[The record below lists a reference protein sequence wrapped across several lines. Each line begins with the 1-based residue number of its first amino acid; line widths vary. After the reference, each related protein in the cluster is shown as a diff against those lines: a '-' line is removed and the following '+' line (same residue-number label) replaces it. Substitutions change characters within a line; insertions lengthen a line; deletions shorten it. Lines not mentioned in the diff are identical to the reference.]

1 MKSITLGVYTD
12 GLKPANDGQYVIH
25 GIKESDFTEF
35 KQEYKENLGE
45 ILHKAQNFQSTNNYD
60 NSDLQ
65 SLDKIFRNVA
75 NYLETFINFIDK
87 VIEGDYDKNLYS
99 ELKNRA
105 LTLKNS
111 SKKFPNYIGQFTNSL
126 VDSTMN
132 IHLSANSVK
141 NFALNY
147 VDKNVQAHKVVDIN
161 EAKAAW
167 NNFDTQ
173 KFDTLK
179 IELLKEINAE
189 SKRALQTIKHALNKF
204 DETNEVYVGPQP
216 APQNLNKT
224 TRPTPSTDYGIHQ
237 QEIFQQRIPEQGI
250 VISPELEEQHDPED
264 TLVDTNLE
272 NIEQMYTQ
280 SVLSG
285 QLLVDNLRAHGLPL
299 GDNFNL
305 EKYMGIAIHE
315 LSSLLTEGKSSECI
329 NTYMLSGLTNI
340 VFKEILG
347 FGVYVKFDPNN
358 RQWTLSTYDSSTKKR
373 VPLLMFGRENDKFI
387 YQFNAK
393 LNENDSRVSLIKQRL
408 IQTRALNKFFS
419 PQVKDVILDYIQDLK
434 EQAPTRAT
442 SKIN

>member
-1 MKSITLGVYTD
+1 MRSITLGVYTD
-12 GLKPANDGQYVIH
+12 GLKPANDGQNVIN
-25 GIKESDFTEF
+25 GIKQSDFTEF

-45 ILHKAQNFQSTNNYD
+45 ILHKAQNFQSTNNYN

-65 SLDKIFRNVA
+65 NLDKIFRHVSS
-75 NYLETFINFIDK
+75 YLETFINFMDK

-111 SKKFPNYIGQFTNSL
+111 SKNFPDYIGQFANSL
-126 VDSTMN
+126 VNSTMN

-141 NFALNY
+141 NFALNHIDRSAKIHTG
-147 VDKNVQAHKVVDIN
+147 VNIS

-167 NNFDTQ
+167 DNFDIQ
-173 KFDTLK
+173 KFDALK

-189 SKRALQTIKHALNKF
+189 SKRALQTIKHALSKF

-224 TRPTPSTDYGIHQ
+224 TRPTPSTGYGIQQ
-237 QEIFQQRIPEQGI
+237 QEISQQRIPEQGI

-285 QLLVDNLRAHGLPL
+285 QLLVDNLRAEGFPL
-299 GDNFNL
+299 DDSFSL

-315 LSSLLTEGKSSECI
+315 LSSLLTKGKESERV
-329 NTYMLSGLTNI
+329 NDYMLSGLTNI

-358 RQWTLSTYDSSTKKR
+358 RLWTLSTYDSRIKQR
-373 VPLLMFGRENDKFI
+373 VPLLMFGRQNDKFI

-393 LNENDSRVSLIKQRL
+393 LDKNDSRVSLIKQRL
-408 IQTRALNKFFS
+408 IQTKVLNKFFS
-419 PQVKDVILDYIQDLK
+419 PQVKDVIVDYIQDLK
-434 EQAPTRAT
+434 EQAPKQT
-442 SKIN
+442 NEV